1 MTTTQTTMTE
11 ETMTNE
17 MKPHPPS
24 LENSYDGAGRATT
37 GTGRHGDTIQC
48 DKRALLLWAAVP
60 VVRVRVHVLRAR
72 VHVSCMEWRRVRPQ
86 PDAESS

>member
-1 MTTTQTTMTE
+1 MLKATLPQ
-11 ETMTNE
+11 
-17 MKPHPPS
+17 S
-24 LENSYDGAGRATT
+24 LGRDGTL
-37 GTGRHGDTIQC
+37 IQC